1 MNRNLRMRS
10 PLCINLGEGHFQTKG
25 MTGSSEVGT
34 DLKCLRNIMKADEE
48 REWENEDRELE

>member
-1 MNRNLRMRS
+1 MRS
-10 PLCINLGEGHFQTKG
+10 HLCINLWEGHFQAKG

-34 DLKCLRNIMKADEE
+34 DLKYLRNSMKADEE